1 MRHKKGGSF
10 SLRKR
15 IKSFEYA
22 INGIVLLCRNEQN
35 AQIHL
40 LVLSLVVIFGLFFE
54 ISASEWISI
63 TIVSGMVL
71 LSEGFNTTIEYLA
84 DHVTPDFHEVI
95 GRVKDVAAGSVL
107 IAAISAAITG
117 AIIFIPKILGWISF
131 LRFTV

>member
-22 INGIVLLCRNEQN
+22 IKGIVLLCRNEQN